1 MTLFILISMLTS
13 KYFIWQFIV
22 FLSEQTNSV
31 VLCFHLGL
39 LIVSTFQIFE
49 RLQQHDSLLVIL
61 LS

>member
-1 MTLFILISMLTS
+1 MTLFILISMLMS

-39 LIVSTFQIFE
+39 LIISTFQIFE
-49 RLQQHDSLLVIL
+49 RLQQHDSLLIIL

>member
-49 RLQQHDSLLVIL
+49 RLQQHDSLLIIL

>member
-39 LIVSTFQIFE
+39 LIISTFQIFE